1 MWDLLVSMWSSF
13 NDKRSMIQM
22 KREVSSPFNKQL
34 DWIFV
39 QKRGKKKYD
48 LGGYHPLSHP

>member
-1 MWDLLVSMWSSF
+1 
-13 NDKRSMIQM
+13 M

-48 LGGYHPLSHP
+48 LGGYHPPSHP